1 MNVRAA
7 AWFSRALQTTASTPP
22 RRATT
27 LPVCRSLWADT
38 LKRLIPACLPMR
50 AMRLESAV
58 RFHRLPRRLLQ
69 QGLIRRLHR
78 VNDPAGEQVVVQGAR
93 DRRGQGDV
101 SLLPSLRA
109 MPFDLNR
116 QVVSA

>member
-1 MNVRAA
+1 
-7 AWFSRALQTTASTPP
+7 
-22 RRATT
+22 
-27 LPVCRSLWADT
+27 
-38 LKRLIPACLPMR
+38 
-50 AMRLESAV
+50 MRLESAV
-58 RFHRLPRRLLQ
+58 RFHRLPRRLIQ

-116 QVVSA
+116 QVVSAGLRLYEVADIGLAQFADAQHGI